1 MRRALIVLTL
11 ATLPPAALADVYRS
25 VDAQGH
31 VQYSDT
37 YSEGAQLVTTAE
49 EMSAANAADAQKST
63 GALEKRGEEISD
75 QLAKDATA
83 RQVAKDK
90 ADAQAQQC
98 KQAKEAYQSA
108 IQARRLYTMTADG
121 QRTYMSDAQ
130 ADQQRVAY
138 KQAMDAACDGQDSQ

>member
-11 ATLPPAALADVYRS
+11 ATLPLAALADVYRS

-37 YSEGAQLVTTAE
+37 YSPGAQLVNGAEDVPTAASE
-49 EMSAANAADAQKST
+49 DAQKSA
-63 GALEKRGEEISD
+63 GASEKRGDEISD
-75 QLAKDATA
+75 QLARNATA
-83 RQVAKDK
+83 RKVAEDK
-90 ADAQAQQC
+90 AAAQAQQC
-98 KQAKEAYQSA
+98 NQAKQAYQSA
-108 IQARRLYTMTADG
+108 IQARRLYTMSPDG
-121 QRTYMSDAQ
+121 QRTYMTDEQ